1 MNVLVVDLTHGGLKI
16 ILELI
21 KGRAEYSK
29 ELWAW
34 DIYNT
39 LNKNQKALLMDNG
52 VKLISGKSAQELGK
66 LEEINSNRNNFK
78 IIAPIHCPI
87 QPDFNL
93 KPDLTHHQA
102 VKLILDK
109 WKRSQNIPVIEVTGV
124 KGKTSTVGIL
134 KEIFKYRNPLILSS
148 LGAEIIDNQ
157 TEIVL
162 KKNISITPASIIET
176 VQMAENS
183 NLTQTTPD
191 ICIFETSLGGTGMA
205 DIGILTNIAEDY
217 SIAQGHSN
225 ASTAKA
231 QIFNSRI
238 ICCESETFSTHYS
251 ELDSELEN
259 YKLEYPELEYSGLK
273 ENSELIIN
281 TFSLKDPAANL
292 RVLAVDYGLKTTKID
307 LVVQN
312 LTTINQDIINE
323 YFSVETFAPAP
334 HHVSNVLAA
343 ISGALSLDISTM
355 KIQDGIKN
363 FKGLKGR
370 TSLKST
376 YKSTIIEE
384 INPGINVNA
393 IEKTIK
399 MAQDLDN
406 FQVIIGGQ
414 YGITCEEIDE
424 TQAAFLLDDLIKKSS
439 IKSTEGDLILTEE
452 LGKGIMEKMTEKV
465 EYTPHLQDALNDAL
479 QKEIENIVVIYRSNY
494 SNLKQR

>member
-21 KGRAEYSK
+21 KGPNEYFQ
-29 ELWAW
+29 EFWAW

-39 LNKNQKALLMDNG
+39 LNKSQKALLIDKG
-52 VKLISGKSAQELGK
+52 VKLISGKNPHELAK
-66 LEEINSNRNNFK
+66 LGEITRNRNNFR

-87 QPDFNL
+87 EPDFNL

-109 WKRSQNIPVIEVTGV
+109 WKKSHNIPVIEVTGV
-124 KGKTSTVGIL
+124 KGKTSTVGML
-134 KEIFKYRNPLILSS
+134 KEILKYKKPLILSS
-148 LGAEIIDNQ
+148 LGAEIIDKQ
-157 TEIVL
+157 SEIVL

-176 VQMAENS
+176 VQMTENPD
-183 NLTQTTPD
+183 LTQTTPG

-217 SIAQGHSN
+217 SIAQGKSR
-225 ASTAKA
+225 ASAAKS
-231 QIFNSRI
+231 QIFNSKI
-238 ICCESETFSTHYS
+238 TCCESEAFYAYYS
-251 ELDSELEN
+251 ELASELED
-259 YKLEYPELEYSGLK
+259 YKLKYSGLK
-273 ENSELIIN
+273 DNSERIIN
-281 TFSLKDPAANL
+281 TFSLKDPTANL
-292 RVLAVDYGLKTTKID
+292 KVISVDYGLKTTKMD
-307 LVVQN
+307 MVVQN
-312 LTTINQDIINE
+312 LKTINQNIINE

-334 HHVSNVLAA
+334 HHVNNVLAA
-343 ISGALSLDISTM
+343 ISGALSLGISTM
-355 KIQDGIKN
+355 KIQKGIKN

-370 TSLKST
+370 TSLKSV

-393 IEKTIK
+393 IEKTIE

-406 FQVIIGGQ
+406 FQVILGGQ

-424 TQAAFLLDDLIKKSS
+424 TQAALLLDDLIKKSS
-439 IKSTEGDLILTEE
+439 IKSVEGDLILTEE